1 MTAVAGG
8 ITYSTDLILL
18 QGYTSARPLVRLI
31 QQASQ
36 TFTHGTNN
44 ALTFGASSED
54 IDTHL
59 YHDTSTN
66 NTRITPTNGAPAYW
80 RATGTVSMAAS
91 SALNILAAFIGKNGS
106 SVQPLVRTKPVA
118 ATSTTCSVTV
128 TAIVQLNGS
137 TDYVELY
144 GNQSSTGS
152 VSLATQASGGVNS
165 VFELEFLRP
174 L

>member
-1 MTAVAGG
+1 MVAVAGG
-8 ITYSTDLILL
+8 IVQSIDITTL
-18 QGYTSARPLVRLI
+18 QAYTSARPLVRLI

-36 TFTHGTNN
+36 TLSHGINT

-54 IDTHL
+54 IDTHG

-66 NTRITPTNGAPAYW
+66 NSRIVPLLAGYY

-91 SALNILAAFIGKNGS
+91 TTLTVLGAFIGKNGS
-106 SVQPLVRTKPVA
+106 SVQPLVRTKPA
-118 ATSTTCSVTV
+118 GTSTTTSTTV